1 MAEVE
6 IEKIAEEDGGGE
18 EEIVLYTIG
27 CPQCN
32 ALERKLKEKNISF
45 VCKNISEDEEA
56 LTKLYALGFEH
67 VPVLQVGNEF
77 MKYKQALMWIG
88 GYNA

>member
-6 IEKIAEEDGGGE
+6 MEKVAEEGLGE

-32 ALERKLKEKNISF
+32 ALERKLKEKNINF
-45 VCKNISEDEEA
+45 VCKNISEDEGA

-67 VPVLQVGNEF
+67 VPILQVGNEF
-77 MKYKQALMWIG
+77 MKYKQALTWIG